1 MSKSEQALFHGRCF
15 SAGNLLGG
23 VLLLPRSLE
32 NRCKADDYTNE
43 VIVRTDFSF
52 KNRYYP
58 ITMFSYRHAFHAGNH
73 ADVLKH
79 AMLVHTLQ
87 YLIQK
92 DKALQVIDTH
102 AGAGLYRL
110 RSAEA
115 KTSAEASSG
124 IERLLADSKAAKGSM
139 GALVSNYLQV
149 LARFNPSR
157 TKEDTFA
164 NMQTW
169 RQYPGSPL
177 LTETLLRDHDRMHV
191 FEIHPTDQRLLR
203 GLIGQ
208 RDSRRLISLHV
219 ADGFTGV
226 RSLLPPPSR
235 RGLLVCDPSYEIK
248 SDYGKV
254 VDMTADALQRFA
266 TGCVFVW
273 HPIVARPEAHD
284 LPRKLKNTATRAGKP
299 WLYASLSVKS
309 GQSNAHG
316 VPVGLSGSG
325 VFMINPPF
333 TLLPAL
339 KESLPHLVKVLG
351 QDSHAGFQL
360 EHGGA

>member
-1 MSKSEQALFHGRCF
+1 
-15 SAGNLLGG
+15 
-23 VLLLPRSLE
+23 
-32 NRCKADDYTNE
+32 
-43 VIVRTDFSF
+43 
-52 KNRYYP
+52 
-58 ITMFSYRHAFHAGNH
+58 MFSYRHAFHAGNH

-79 AMLVHTLQ
+79 AMLVHVLQ
-87 YLIQK
+87 YLTQK

-115 KTSAEASSG
+115 NTSAEASTG
-124 IERLLADSKAAKGSM
+124 IERLLADPTAAKGSM
-139 GALVSNYLQV
+139 GSLVSDYLKV
-149 LARFNPSR
+149 VARFNPSR
-157 TKEDTFA
+157 TGGDALA
-164 NMQTW
+164 NMHAW

-177 LTETLLRDHDRMHV
+177 LTETLLRDHDRLHV
-191 FEIHPTDQRLLR
+191 FEVHPTDQRLLR

-208 RDSRRLISLHV
+208 RDSRQLMRLHV

-254 VDMTADALQRFA
+254 VEMSADALQRFA
-266 TGCVFVW
+266 TGCQFIW
-273 HPIVARPEAHD
+273 YPIVARPEAHD
-284 LPRKLKNTATRAGKP
+284 LPRKLKNTALRAGKS
-299 WLYASLSVKS
+299 WLYAALSVKS
-309 GQSNAHG
+309 GQSNARG

-325 VFMINPPF
+325 VFITNPPF

-351 QDSHAGFQL
+351 QDAHAGFEL
-360 EHGGA
+360 EHGN